1 MNLSI
6 FYSVF
11 VSDNATNGAKA
22 RFLIS
27 RPYMQ
32 KLITVFFLFI
42 ASFSFSQIEF
52 DKVKHDFGELESYSI
67 RYVDIRLINKGEKQE
82 WLLSVKK
89 PFDVVYINSN
99 QFIEKDSSIIVRLQV
114 NPKTKGRFSYDV
126 EIFTS
131 DRDEAVK
138 VKLTGILT
146 NIDQSNNNAMT
157 SCPSFGERPG
167 GKDPNG
173 FDLTVVT
180 IDKKT
185 KEELSQSTVIMLQNG
200 RPIWTKNTNK
210 KGIIKEDAKLG
221 LSYFYGTHEGYY
233 PAELGAY
240 INFKRNYIVL
250 ELDRDERI
258 IIPEPLPTPIDDTL
272 IVLVEP
278 DPVPVPDIEI
288 IDYIEVDTSVI
299 VEVPPSFHDIPKD
312 DFTVERFN
320 PINVVFVLDVSSSMK
335 SADKMEL
342 MKYSL
347 FQLSRMLRAQDKMG
361 IVTYSSTAKVLLKPT
376 SGANK
381 NKINAQVEAL
391 KPSGFTAGGKG
402 IKLGYKQALVG
413 KITGGVNHVIIIT
426 DGAFNRDSDDYKRY
440 VRKYK
445 RKGIKMSVV
454 GIKNKER
461 YEEDMRNA
469 AEVGGGRYIP
479 VFGLADAQNNLTQE
493 IRLLTYKY

>member
-1 MNLSI
+1 M
-6 FYSVF
+6 
-11 VSDNATNGAKA
+11 
-22 RFLIS
+22 
-27 RPYMQ
+27 
-32 KLITVFFLFI
+32 
-42 ASFSFSQIEF
+42 
-52 DKVKHDFGELESYSI
+52 
-67 RYVDIRLINKGEKQE
+67 
-82 WLLSVKK
+82 
-89 PFDVVYINSN
+89 
-99 QFIEKDSSIIVRLQV
+99 QV

-381 NKINAQVEAL
+381 N
-391 KPSGFTAGGKG
+391 
-402 IKLGYKQALVG
+402 
-413 KITGGVNHVIIIT
+413 
-426 DGAFNRDSDDYKRY
+426 
-440 VRKYK
+440 
-445 RKGIKMSVV
+445 
-454 GIKNKER
+454 
-461 YEEDMRNA
+461 ED
-469 AEVGGGRYIP
+469 
-479 VFGLADAQNNLTQE
+479 
-493 IRLLTYKY
+493 